1 MKIISKF
8 ERYFLAQ
15 NESDFKMKRYRK
27 KALKT
32 LIISKLES
40 ISIVFVLKSFL

>member
-1 MKIISKF
+1 MKIILKF

-15 NESDFKMKRYRK
+15 NENDFKMKRYRK
-27 KALKT
+27 KTLKA
-32 LIISKLES
+32 LIITKLES